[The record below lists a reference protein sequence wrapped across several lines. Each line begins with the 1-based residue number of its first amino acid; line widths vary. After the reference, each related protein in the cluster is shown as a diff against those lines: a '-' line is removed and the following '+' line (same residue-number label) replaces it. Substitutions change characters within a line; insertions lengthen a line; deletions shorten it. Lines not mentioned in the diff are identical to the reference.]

1 MNNKELNDI
10 FSIEAVRFMRK
21 SIVESYG
28 NEVYFGINFNA
39 LGILEH
45 IEVMARGNKDSVPAI
60 ISLSLEYDAVIHN
73 HPSGELTPSR
83 ADLMIASELGNNAGV
98 GFYIV
103 NNDVDDYY
111 EVVRPIKSEDTKT
124 INTPE
129 ALFMFTENGL
139 LSKLLKKYEYRQEQ
153 TELVEATIEAFNN
166 I

>member
-10 FSIEAVRFMRK
+10 FSIEAVNFMRK
-21 SIVESYG
+21 SIVEAYG

-45 IEVMARGNKDSVPAI
+45 IEIMARGNKDSVPAI

-98 GFYIV
+98 GFYRLRSDLRSSARTAARSRIWRS
-103 NNDVDDYY
+103 D
-111 EVVRPIKSEDTKT
+111 R
-124 INTPE
+124 
-129 ALFMFTENGL
+129 MRRCRR
-139 LSKLLKKYEYRQEQ
+139 LLKPQSCFR
-153 TELVEATIEAFNN
+153 L
-166 I
+166 